1 MLRWLNTRI
10 TKNIF
15 NQNSLFKLIKFK
27 MDSSNKRIAQG
38 TEHSIKTHDKIGG
51 DFTLKSKPEF
61 LQRRLK
67 LWEAFFAKQ
76 EEYLKS
82 LPREKIIITLKN
94 GKQVEGTSFETT
106 PLQIAKANLKK
117 SLVPDFL
124 VAKVNFTYF
133 FHSQF

>member
-1 MLRWLNTRI
+1 ME
-10 TKNIF
+10 
-15 NQNSLFKLIKFK
+15 
-27 MDSSNKRIAQG
+27 SSNKRIAQG

-51 DFTLKSKPEF
+51 DFTLKQKPEF

-67 LWEAFFAKQ
+67 LWESFFAKQ

-94 GKQVEGTSFETT
+94 GKQVEGTAFETT

-124 VAKVNFTYF
+124 VAKVIFINF
-133 FHSQF
+133 

>member
-1 MLRWLNTRI
+1 MIRWLNTKI
-10 TKNIF
+10 TKNIL
-15 NQNSLFKLIKFK
+15 NQKSLLKILNFK
-27 MDSSNKRIAQG
+27 MESSNKRIAQG

-51 DFTLKSKPEF
+51 EFTLKQKPEF

-67 LWEAFFAKQ
+67 IWEHFFAKQ

-106 PLQIAKANLKK
+106 PLQIAKGNLKK

-124 VAKVNFTYF
+124 VAKVILNF
-133 FHSQF
+133 

>member
-1 MLRWLNTRI
+1 MIRWLNTKI
-10 TKNIF
+10 TKNIL
-15 NQNSLFKLIKFK
+15 NQKTLFKILNFK
-27 MDSSNKRIAQG
+27 MESSNKRIAQG
-38 TEHSIKTHDKIGG
+38 TEHSIKSHDKIGG
-51 DFTLKSKPEF
+51 DFTLKAKPEF

-124 VAKVNFTYF
+124 VAKVRIFNFSF
-133 FHSQF
+133 F

>member
-1 MLRWLNTRI
+1 MIRWLNTKI
-10 TKNIF
+10 TKNIL
-15 NQNSLFKLIKFK
+15 NQKTLFKILNFK
-27 MDSSNKRIAQG
+27 MESSNKRIAHG
-38 TEHSIKTHDKIGG
+38 TEHSITTHDKLGG
-51 DFTLKSKPEF
+51 DFTLKQKPEF

-106 PLQIAKANLKK
+106 PLQVAKGNLKK

-124 VAKVNFTYF
+124 VAKVLFV
-133 FHSQF
+133 